1 MALEIIQE
9 IDSYFTFR
17 IEGEHFAINAGNV
30 LRIVEMMPVTRV
42 PNSPKYFK
50 GIINL
55 LGQVIPIFDGR
66 LKFGFQENEYTKST
80 CMLILAFE
88 LDGQDTK
95 AGIIIDS
102 VGKVIMLNAE
112 SIKPSSSEKIGISA
126 KFIQGITI
134 YNDEPLKILNIEN
147 VFS

>member
-1 MALEIIQE
+1 
-9 IDSYFTFR
+9 
-17 IEGEHFAINAGNV
+17 
-30 LRIVEMMPVTRV
+30 
-42 PNSPKYFK
+42 
-50 GIINL
+50 
-55 LGQVIPIFDGR
+55 

-112 SIKPSSSEKIGISA
+112 IQMPASSVNIGINA
-126 KFIQGITI
+126 KFIQGVTI